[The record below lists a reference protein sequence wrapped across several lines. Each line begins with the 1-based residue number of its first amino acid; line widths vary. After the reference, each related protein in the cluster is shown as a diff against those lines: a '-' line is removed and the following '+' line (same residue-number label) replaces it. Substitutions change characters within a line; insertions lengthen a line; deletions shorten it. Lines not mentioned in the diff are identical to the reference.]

1 MYSQWLSH
9 CEMPDITEH
18 VHIQL
23 WLKLRKMITETYEK
37 HKSELEEDLSVTLEH
52 MNGFHDLRISKTIQ
66 P

>member
-1 MYSQWLSH
+1 
-9 CEMPDITEH
+9 MPDITEH